1 VSAGVPE
8 LSVIVPA
15 FNEQAHIA
23 DFLGQLDQAL
33 QQITEDSYEILVVD
47 DGSRD
52 ATWSVL
58 GSLQGPLPNLRAFR
72 LSRNFGKDAALC
84 AGIQEARGRLCLIM
98 DGDFEHPI
106 SVIPA
111 MLEAQRKSG
120 ANVVD
125 ALKTRAHNEPWFSRT
140 SARMFYRL
148 FHWLS
153 GYDLGGHTDF
163 KLFDASVR
171 LAWLELQE
179 RNVFFRG
186 IFAWMGF
193 QHETVHFTVP
203 SIEDRRTRWTR
214 VGLLRLALKSITSFS
229 TAPLQVVSFL
239 GLLTFL
245 LTCGLG
251 AIALYH
257 WLTGVAVE
265 GFTTVILLQLLQGS
279 ITMGALGV
287 IGLYLARISEEVKAR
302 PRYLVSERLERSASE
317 SRG

>member
-1 VSAGVPE
+1 M
-8 LSVIVPA
+8 PA
-15 FNEQAHIA
+15 FNEQSTIA
-23 DFLGQLDQAL
+23 DFLRQLDQAL
-33 QQITEDSYEILVVD
+33 EQAVPSFEIVVVD

-58 GSLQGPLPNLRAFR
+58 GSLQAPLPRLRAFK

-106 SVIPA
+106 SVIPS
-111 MLEAQRKSG
+111 MLETQRRTG

-125 ALKTRAHNEPWFSRT
+125 ALKTRAANESWFNRT
-140 SARMFYRL
+140 SARLFYRL
-148 FHWLS
+148 FHWVA

-163 KLFDASVR
+163 KLFDATVR
-171 LAWLELQE
+171 QAWLELQE

-193 QHETVHFTVP
+193 QHETVRFEVP
-203 SIEDRRTRWTR
+203 SIEERQSRWTR
-214 VGLLRLALKSITSFS
+214 VGLVRLALKSITSFS
-229 TAPLQVVSFL
+229 TAPLQLVTLL
-239 GLLTFL
+239 GLLTFM

-257 WLTGVAVE
+257 WSIGIAVE

-279 ITMGALGV
+279 ITMCALGV

-302 PRYLVSERLERSASE
+302 PRFLVSERLERL
-317 SRG
+317 